1 MITKLLTTTITITL
15 FLLTGCFDVKLPDK
29 IIKRDYTYK
38 KGEVVYINHPKH
50 FSVHVKFA
58 DGKVYELR
66 SSKYC
71 NNWRDRVKVGD
82 VYNIPTEIQQYE
94 SGSIYHVY
102 HVKSCDLIRE
112 DYKVNG

>member
-1 MITKLLTTTITITL
+1 MITKLLTTTIITTL
-15 FLLTGCFDVKLPDK
+15 FLLSGCFDIKHPDE
-29 IIKRDYTYK
+29 IIKRDYTYE
-38 KGEVVYINHPKH
+38 KGEVVYINPPKH

-58 DGKVYELR
+58 DGKVHELR
-66 SSKYC
+66 SSKHC
-71 NNWRDRVKVGD
+71 NNWRERVKVGD

-102 HVKSCDLIRE
+102 HVKSCDLIRG